1 MPFEPMIAAFATA
14 LADPAAPP
22 PATTRGRLGAP
33 DARRFS
39 VYRNNVAVGLIGALE
54 ARFPM
59 SRRIVGDDAFRA
71 MARAFVRA
79 RKPRSPVM
87 IAYGQDFPEFAADFL
102 ASAEAPELN
111 SLADVARDVAR
122 LENAW
127 VEAYHAEDAGVM
139 TVGDLGGLGPDQLAG
154 ARIEFHPAARV
165 LRFST
170 PAASIWAAT
179 QSCAGPAAP
188 HGSTGEDALI
198 TRPDC
203 DVSVRILPALAYD
216 FALRLREGATLIE
229 AALAVNDPEFDFGT
243 HLVGLVEA
251 GAVAAI
257 LPGSAS

>member
-1 MPFEPMIAAFATA
+1 MPLETTISAFASA

-54 ARFPM
+54 ARFPV

-71 MARAFVRA
+71 VARAFASA

-87 IAYGQDFPEFAADFL
+87 IAYGQDFPGFAADFL

-111 SLADVARDVAR
+111 CLAEVARDVAR
-122 LENAW
+122 LEDAW
-127 VEAYHAEDAGVM
+127 VEAYHAADASVA
-139 TVGDLGGLGPDQLAG
+139 TVSDLSGLGPDQLAG
-154 ARIEFHPAARV
+154 TRIEFHPAART
-165 LRFST
+165 LRFSA
-170 PAASIWAAT
+170 PAASIWAAS
-179 QSCAGPAAP
+179 QSWDGPAAP
-188 HGSTGEDALI
+188 NRSIGEDALI

-203 DVSVRILPALAYD
+203 DVRVRVLPPLAYD
-216 FALRLREGATLIE
+216 FASRLREGATLLE
-229 AALAVNDPEFDFGT
+229 AALAANDPEFEFGT
-243 HLVGLVEA
+243 HLVGLVES

-257 LPGSAS
+257 IPGSPS